1 MVIILNYPRRHP
13 CSNFATNS
21 FQVKDSRSGP
31 RRTHIPGTLV
41 QMTSR
46 PTPWSSLPAGQVDLK
61 LVITDMDGTLLDAQ
75 GTVPTGFWPIL
86 EVMQQRGISFAPASG
101 RQFATL
107 EREFAGADR
116 VSFIAEN
123 GSLVVHDAE
132 PLFTATVDADLTRRV
147 ISGTREAVGSRDLGL
162 VLCGVQSA
170 WIERTDS
177 AFVDEVSRYYA
188 RLKVTDDLALVDE
201 PALKLAVFDANGS
214 QGAFDTVFA
223 RFADSHQVVISGKH
237 WLDIM
242 RSDVNKGRAVRALQ
256 ERLGVTRAQTVI
268 FGDYL
273 NDLEMLAEADYSFA
287 MANAHPDILAAARFV
302 APANSQGGVLSV
314 LNHLLGI
321 SAS

>member
-1 MVIILNYPRRHP
+1 MAGRLGHGTRLVVPERLQQLQQADGG
-13 CSNFATNS
+13 FA
-21 FQVKDSRSGP
+21 
-31 RRTHIPGTLV
+31 GTLRP
-41 QMTSR
+41 MKEC
-46 PTPWSSLPAGQVDLK
+46 PTPWNSLPAGQVDLK
-61 LVITDMDGTLLDAQ
+61 LVITDMDGTLLDAD
-75 GTVPTGFWPIL
+75 GKVPTEFWPLL

-107 EREFAGADR
+107 EREFKRADG

-123 GSLVVHDAE
+123 GSLVIHDGE
-132 PLFTATVDADLTRRV
+132 PLFTATVDTDLTLQV
-147 ISGTREAVGSRDLGL
+147 INDSRQASTSRDLGL
-162 VLCGVQSA
+162 VVCGVQSA

-188 RLKVTDDLALVDE
+188 NLKVTDDLMLVNE

-223 RFADSHQVVISGKH
+223 RYANSHQVVISGKH

-242 RSDVNKGRAVRALQ
+242 RPDVNKGRAVSALQ
-256 ERLGVTRAQTVI
+256 ERLGVNRSQTVI

-273 NDLEMLAEADYSFA
+273 NDLEMLAEAEYSFA
-287 MANAHPDILAAARFV
+287 MANAHPDILAAARFT
-302 APANSQGGVLSV
+302 APANSHSGVLTV
-314 LNHLLGI
+314 LNHLLGL